1 MTKRIRSLLAM
12 LLAIV
17 MIVGLLPTVALA
29 REAEPEVESAGSDL
43 PQANGMQVHTPY
55 GLKLGSGKQATRGE
69 NRDLPKSFN
78 SVNEGWITS
87 VKNQTQYGQYGTCW
101 AFGTMAPIEAY
112 MIKNE
117 MQVGST
123 GETATTDLD
132 LSEYHLSYF
141 NYSNSYDE
149 HNLTSGD
156 SSILDGESHVN
167 VGGDGYKAT
176 LTMMRWIG
184 ARIGK
189 EKKKIRRPVMERLM
203 QITGTD
209 MTNIDSELEKLLSYV
224 MSPDRPTAGE
234 DPDEIT
240 LADLEEILAPQLEDQ
255 IFDMIRAVASHH
267 QKQALDYY
275 YELLALRE
283 APLKIMALL
292 TREYLQLYHVS
303 ELAAEGRPQNVIATA
318 AGIPPFVVRRSLEV
332 SRLYKRGEIRAILDD
347 FAATEE
353 DVKQGKISDRLAVEM
368 LIIRYSSAAQRR

>member
-1 MTKRIRSLLAM
+1 MNRRMVSVGAVGDDIRKKTFHRSYLLYGPEHYLRNGYKHALVSA
-12 LLAIV
+12 LLPEGDTMNFSRYEGEDISAHDIISQAETLPFFADRRVILLEDTGIFAKSAGELTDYMKNLPDYLV
-17 MIVGLLPTVALA
+17 MIFSEEKVDKRSGMYKAV
-29 REAEPEVESAGSDL
+29 RKDGVVE
-43 PQANGMQVHTPY
+43 
-55 GLKLGSGKQATRGE
+55 E
-69 NRDLPKSFN
+69 
-78 SVNEGWITS
+78 
-87 VKNQTQYGQYGTCW
+87 YGTQPADW
-101 AFGTMAPIEAY
+101 
-112 MIKNE
+112 
-117 MQVGST
+117 
-123 GETATTDLD
+123 L
-132 LSEYHLSYF
+132 
-141 NYSNSYDE
+141 
-149 HNLTSGD
+149 
-156 SSILDGESHVN
+156 
-167 VGGDGYKAT
+167 
-176 LTMMRWIG
+176 MRWIG